1 MISLI
6 WRVHWR
12 FSKQNNSN
20 SKTCW
25 DRKPLWKLSFLILIT
40 ITPSSRNS
48 IGPHR
53 RKHDIDLYDMYHG
66 NVFAAN
72 VAVFPSYDQDL
83 KALAEANQFNGMI
96 IIFGYLPQQS
106 ENKPAP
112 DILKGTKLTID
123 HIAQDDHEI
132 EIII

>member
-1 MISLI
+1 MLRQKTSIKGFLPILI
-6 WRVHWR
+6 
-12 FSKQNNSN
+12 
-20 SKTCW
+20 T
-25 DRKPLWKLSFLILIT
+25 IT
-40 ITPSSRNS
+40 ITPSSRNT
-48 IGPHR
+48 IGPHK
-53 RKHDIDLYDMYHG
+53 RKHDIGLYDMYHG

-72 VAVFPSYDQDL
+72 VAVYSSYDQVL
-83 KALAEANQFNGMI
+83 KSLAEANQFNGTI
-96 IIFGYLPQQS
+96 IIFGYHPQQS